1 MELNETTPLVATDS
15 VTRRQLEG
23 RNVHLIFDKI
33 WTGCLALV
41 LIVGFCTG
49 VYLLIQEGN
58 EEPIKESFYLVSRRY
73 WNAEPPSV
81 DIPKL
86 KLPIDR
92 ILLSQTN
99 TTLCETDSDCERQV
113 LNLQKKHKAILNRPD
128 ILYNFLIG
136 GDGRIYEGRGWQ
148 NRTEWHNPD
157 ENILSIAL
165 LGNFGDQPPKPS
177 QIEALLAFLD
187 LSVMKKRITPCVIV
201 LVDHTEN
208 RYFLDT
214 AFELEVF
221 IRNQNKC

>member
-1 MELNETTPLVATDS
+1 MELNETTPLVATAS
-15 VTRRQLEG
+15 VSRSQLEG

-41 LIVGFCTG
+41 LIVGFCAG

-58 EEPIKESFYLVSRRY
+58 EEPIKESVYLVPRRY
-73 WNAEPPSV
+73 WNAEAPS
-81 DIPKL
+81 DGIPKL
-86 KLPIDR
+86 KLPVNR

-99 TTLCETDSDCERQV
+99 TTTCETNSDCEMQV
-113 LNLQKKHKAILNRPD
+113 LDLQKKHKGILKRPD

-136 GDGRIYEGRGWQ
+136 GDGRVYEGRGWQ

-157 ENILSIAL
+157 ENILSVAL
-165 LGNFGDQPPKPS
+165 LGNFVDQPPKPS
-177 QIEALLAFLD
+177 QVEALQAFLD
-187 LSVMKKRITPCVIV
+187 LSVMKNRITPCVNV
-201 LVDHTEN
+201 LVDHTQN

-214 AFELEVF
+214 AFHLEVF

>member
-1 MELNETTPLVATDS
+1 MELNETTPLVATAS
-15 VTRRQLEG
+15 VSRSQQEG
-23 RNVHLIFDKI
+23 RNAHLIFDKI

-41 LIVGFCTG
+41 LIVGFFTG
-49 VYLLIQEGN
+49 LYLLLQEGN
-58 EEPIKESFYLVSRRY
+58 EEPITESFYLVPRRY

-86 KLPIDR
+86 KLPVNR

-99 TTLCETDSDCERQV
+99 TTSCETCSDCEMQV
-113 LNLQKKHKAILNRPD
+113 LDIQKKHKGFLNRPD
-128 ILYNFLIG
+128 ILYNFLVG
-136 GDGRIYEGRGWQ
+136 GDGRVYEGRGWK
-148 NRTEWHNPD
+148 NKTEWHNPD

-177 QIEALLAFLD
+177 QVEALLAFLD
-187 LSVMKKRITPCVIV
+187 LSVMKNRITPCVSV

-214 AFELEVF
+214 AFQLEVF
-221 IRNQNKC
+221 IRDQNKC